1 MNWKLISNV
10 FIRNQNNFRIQ
21 QQPTCKFLFI
31 TIWYSFIKYRA
42 SNQNISVLGVPLI
55 VLPRITQAISTW
67 TFILLWWYCLLIWN
81 VILRGGV
88 GLGCVY
94 IYLSI
99 YMKVKVLITQ
109 WYPTLCDSTDYSPPD
124 SSIHGILQARILE
137 WVAISFSRG
146 SSQPRNL
153 TQVSCIAGRFFPI
166 WATKEA
172 ISF

>member
-67 TFILLWWYCLLIWN
+67 TFILLWWYCLLIQVAQWM
-81 VILRGGV
+81 LRFTGV
-88 GLGCVY
+88 AAYVTSFLGRLY
-94 IYLSI
+94 RSGEGNW
-99 YMKVKVLITQ
+99 MKSLYTIRLVQ
-109 WYPTLCDSTDYSPPD
+109 MYYGFRPW
-124 SSIHGILQARILE
+124 
-137 WVAISFSRG
+137 IS
-146 SSQPRNL
+146 L
-153 TQVSCIAGRFFPI
+153 
-166 WATKEA
+166 
-172 ISF
+172 